1 VHGMMQVRQQMVC
14 VIDLRLLYGMTPLAA
29 APATDAAR
37 RILVLEHD
45 GERFGLIVDRVDTI
59 LSLPDTQR
67 RPSPQLLRVNGP
79 QDMRQDS
86 AEVLEVPGI
95 DGHEDVLTLFDKEK
109 FIVTLRGQLGAVH

>member
-1 VHGMMQVRQQMVC
+1 VHGMLQVRQQMVC
-14 VIDLRLLYGMTPLAA
+14 VIDLRLLYGMAPLAA

-95 DGHEDVLTLFDKEK
+95 DGREDVLTLFDKEK
-109 FIVTLRGQLGAVH
+109 FIVTLRQQLGTVH